1 MLLIGDFMKNHVIYP
16 LRVYTPK
23 IMLHVTLINWSSEQ
37 LLKEEEGRKTVRQ
50 DSGVNYTLK

>member
-1 MLLIGDFMKNHVIYP
+1 MKNHVIYP